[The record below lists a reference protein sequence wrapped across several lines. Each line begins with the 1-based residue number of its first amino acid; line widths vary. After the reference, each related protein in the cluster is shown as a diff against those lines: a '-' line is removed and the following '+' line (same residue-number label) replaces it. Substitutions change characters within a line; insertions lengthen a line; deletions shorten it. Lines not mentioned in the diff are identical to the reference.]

1 MTTPQQA
8 AGYLRPKGTKRAFG
22 NLPGEIIRMLI
33 FLPSS
38 GYRCRHENTGPGAR
52 GQTPFLRMPG
62 TSDTLDSGFRRIHVW
77 PGFRRN
83 SKLSMYEIFGI
94 EPDVKKIQ
102 ITALIVFLLL
112 PGGLCAGDFTSQY
125 YGLREKEIR
134 KFSVELF
141 SAGEYYRA
149 ITEARRYLSL
159 FPEGARSEEMAKL
172 IGDAYLMSHEW
183 AEAASAY
190 DEFFLHFPASPL
202 AGTAI
207 FHKAIALLKQ
217 GGTTEAERLF
227 QLILSG
233 ADREKKS
240 EAARWEILLLIRQ
253 NRFDE
258 AEKLLK
264 DRMLRPEIEKE
275 TGLIEE
281 LLEEKRGARYK
292 SPETAGVLSALLP
305 GTGQFYNER
314 YRDGVYSF
322 LLNTLFIIAA
332 YKAYESDN
340 YGLGAILTLFE
351 IGWYAGGIYGA
362 VGGAHRHNR
371 KIDED
376 HFRIGIQRLNLRE
389 SEIGRIEGFSVMFT
403 YPF

>member
-1 MTTPQQA
+1 M
-8 AGYLRPKGTKRAFG
+8 
-22 NLPGEIIRMLI
+22 
-33 FLPSS
+33 
-38 GYRCRHENTGPGAR
+38 
-52 GQTPFLRMPG
+52 
-62 TSDTLDSGFRRIHVW
+62 
-77 PGFRRN
+77 
-83 SKLSMYEIFGI
+83 
-94 EPDVKKIQ
+94 
-102 ITALIVFLLL
+102 

-125 YGLREKEIR
+125 YDLREKEIR
-134 KFSVELF
+134 KFSTELF
-141 SAGEYYRA
+141 AAGEYYRA

-159 FPEGARSEEMAKL
+159 FPKGERSEEMAKS

-183 AEAASAY
+183 AEAVAAY
-190 DEFFLHFPASPL
+190 DEFFILFPASPL
-202 AGTAI
+202 AGTVI

-217 GGTTEAERLF
+217 GGTAEAERLF
-227 QLILSG
+227 QLILSS
-233 ADREKKS
+233 ADHEKNS

-264 DRMLRPEIEKE
+264 DRMLRPEIE
-275 TGLIEE
+275 IEAGHIKE
-281 LLEEKRGARYK
+281 LLKEKKGALYK

-322 LLNTLFIIAA
+322 FLNTLFILAA

-362 VGGAHRHNR
+362 VGGAHKYNR
-371 KIDED
+371 NIDED
-376 HFRIGIQRLNLRE
+376 HFRIGIHRLNLRE
-389 SEIGRIEGFSVMFT
+389 SEIGRIEGVSVMFT

>member
-1 MTTPQQA
+1 M
-8 AGYLRPKGTKRAFG
+8 
-22 NLPGEIIRMLI
+22 N
-33 FLPSS
+33 
-38 GYRCRHENTGPGAR
+38 
-52 GQTPFLRMPG
+52 
-62 TSDTLDSGFRRIHVW
+62 
-77 PGFRRN
+77 
-83 SKLSMYEIFGI
+83 
-94 EPDVKKIQ
+94 KIL
-102 ITALIVFLLL
+102 ITALIVFLLM
-112 PGGLCAGDFTSQY
+112 PEGLCAGDFSSQY
-125 YGLREKEIR
+125 YDLREKEIR
-134 KFSVELF
+134 KFSSELF
-141 SAGEYYRA
+141 AAGEYYRA
-149 ITEARRYLSL
+149 ITEAKRYLSL
-159 FPEGARSEEMAKL
+159 FPKGERSEEMAKS

-183 AEAASAY
+183 TEAVAAY
-190 DEFFLHFPASPL
+190 DEFFMHFPASPL

-217 GGTTEAERLF
+217 GGTAEAERLF

-233 ADREKKS
+233 ADHEKKG

-275 TGLIEE
+275 AGYIEE
-281 LLEEKRGARYK
+281 LLKAKKGALYK
-292 SPETAGVLSALLP
+292 SPEAAGVLSALLP
-305 GTGQFYNER
+305 GAGQFYNER

-351 IGWYAGGIYGA
+351 IGWYTGGIYGA
-362 VGGAHRHNR
+362 VGGAHKVNQN
-371 KIDED
+371 IDEN
-376 HFRIGIQRLNLRE
+376 HFRIGIHRLNLRE
-389 SEIGRIEGFSVMFT
+389 SEIGRFGGVSVMFT